1 MLTESQLI
9 GYIEGTLPADERT
22 QVEAALAQDAALR
35 QRVLEQMRLDA
46 ALRATLG
53 GVKAGERVKQS
64 VLAVLRG
71 ESDAALK
78 RQVLE
83 DTTHLHR
90 PAATPLAAAVQ
101 QRPWLPAIGDWLSAL
116 LRRPA
121 WAAGLAAACIVL
133 ALGVWMIVR
142 SNPAKPDEFATLET
156 PQRVDFPAG
165 TEMFPRPGTKIQF
178 NNQRPG
184 SFTPQPADGLRVGES
199 ASGTITYA
207 DGTILHLEPG
217 TEIRFVVANRSNRTG
232 GKQLRLVRGT
242 LSADVAKQPASLP
255 LLIHTPHATI
265 TVVGTEFDLTV
276 GTNTTLLEVTH
287 GLVKMSG
294 TNAAASIDVAAGEVA
309 VASPDAP
316 PRSQGLARNPLL
328 RPFRS
333 DSPWNTP
340 LGRSAQY
347 ETVRGTQLLADD
359 PVVDALRSRRPFM
372 GGAVQ
377 PLHGVWINGVRRID
391 ARFNNSSA
399 LPNARRDTLVLLQS
413 GRRFAYELR
422 GVTARADGD
431 LDAEAME
438 RIDLGGPGFV
448 STPNAAVPFGLSGLG
463 GLIRVGELESGIHH
477 ALAARV
483 PRERLGGR
491 RDFSR
496 PSTVW
501 PASGGDVPGNEFL
514 NIGTLLA
521 LPPEVDIRKLAG
533 DSGPDYELARALQDY
548 GVYVT
553 GTIGAPFA
561 LLTDGTER
569 NASQFDALLNQ
580 LVPLLL
586 VVRNNTAQTPGG
598 GGEPRRPAAPK
609 FPNEVK

>member
-1 MLTESQLI
+1 MLTEQQLI
-9 GYIEGTLPADERT
+9 GYVEGTLPPDERA
-22 QVEAALAQDAALR
+22 QVEAALAQDEALR
-35 QRVLEQMRLDA
+35 RRMLEQMRLDA

-90 PAATPLAAAVQ
+90 PVVPVAAAVK
-101 QRPWLPAIGDWLSAL
+101 RRHWLSAIGDWLSEL
-116 LRRPA
+116 LHRPA
-121 WAAGLAAACIVL
+121 SASGLAAACIVL
-133 ALGVWMIVR
+133 ALGAWLIVR
-142 SNPAKPDEFATLET
+142 PDPAKPGDLAALET
-156 PQRVDFPAG
+156 PQRVDFSAG

-178 NNQRPG
+178 NHQRAG
-184 SFTPQPADGLRVGES
+184 SFTPQPGDGLRVGES
-199 ASGTITYA
+199 ASGTIAYA
-207 DGTILHLEPG
+207 DGTVLHLEPG
-217 TEIRFVVANRSNRTG
+217 TEVRFVAAGSSRRTG

-265 TVVGTEFDLTV
+265 TVVGTEFDLAV
-276 GTNTTLLEVTH
+276 GTHTTQLEVTH

-328 RPFRS
+328 WPFRS
-333 DSPWNTP
+333 DGPWNTP
-340 LGRSAQY
+340 LGRGAQY
-347 ETVRGTQLLADD
+347 ESVRGKQLLADG
-359 PVVDALRSRRPFM
+359 PVVDALRSRRPLL
-372 GGAVQ
+372 GGPAQ
-377 PLHGVWINGVRRID
+377 PLHGVWVNGVRKTD
-391 ARFNNSSA
+391 ARFII
-399 LPNARRDTLVLLQS
+399 PNAMPNNRRDAIVLLQS
-413 GRRFAYELR
+413 GRRFAWELR

-431 LDAEAME
+431 LEAEAME

-448 STPNAAVPFGLSGLG
+448 PTPNAAVPFGLSGLG
-463 GLIRVGELESGIHH
+463 GLIRAGELDSGIRH

-491 RDFSR
+491 RDFAK

-501 PASGGDVPGNEFL
+501 PASGGDVPGNELL

-521 LPPEVDIRKLAG
+521 LPPDVDIRKLAG
-533 DSGPDYELARALQDY
+533 DSGPAYELARALQDY

-569 NASQFDALLNQ
+569 NPSQFDALLNQ
-580 LVPLLL
+580 LVPLLQ

-598 GGEPRRPAAPK
+598 GGEPRRPTAPR

>member
-9 GYIEGTLPADERT
+9 GFIEGTLPQEERA

-35 QRVLEQMRLDA
+35 RRVLEQMRLDT

-53 GVKAGERVKQS
+53 GVKAGARVKQS

-90 PAATPLAAAVQ
+90 PVVTVAAAVK
-101 QRPWLPAIGDWLSAL
+101 RRHWLSFIGDRLSEL
-116 LRRPA
+116 LHRPA
-121 WAAGLAAACIVL
+121 WAAGLAAACLVL
-133 ALGVWMIVR
+133 ALGAWLIVR
-142 SNPAKPDEFATLET
+142 SGPAKPDDLAALET
-156 PQRVDFPAG
+156 PKRVDFSAG
-165 TEMFPRPGTKIQF
+165 TEMFPRPGTEIQF
-178 NNQRPG
+178 NHQRAG
-184 SFTPQPADGLRVGES
+184 SFTPQPGDGLRVGES
-199 ASGTITYA
+199 ASGTIAYA
-207 DGTILHLEPG
+207 DGTVLHLEPG
-217 TEIRFVVANRSNRTG
+217 TEVRFVAANSSNRAG

-242 LSADVAKQPASLP
+242 LSAGVAKQPASLP

-265 TVVGTEFDLTV
+265 TVVGTEFDLAV
-276 GTNTTLLEVTH
+276 GTNVTQLEVTH

-294 TNAAASIDVAAGEVA
+294 TNAAASINVAPGEVA
-309 VASPDAP
+309 VASPDTP

-328 RPFRS
+328 WPFRS

-347 ETVRGTQLLADD
+347 EPVRVNQLLADG

-372 GGAVQ
+372 GGPAQ
-377 PLHGVWINGVRRID
+377 PLRAIWINGARQAD

-399 LPNARRDTLVLLQS
+399 LPKTTRDAVVLLQS

-438 RIDLGGPGFV
+438 RTDLGGPGFV
-448 STPNAAVPFGLSGLG
+448 PTPNAAVPFGLSGLG
-463 GLIRVGELESGIHH
+463 GLIRVGELQNGIRH

-483 PRERLGGR
+483 PRERIGGR
-491 RDFSR
+491 RDFAT

-533 DSGPDYELARALQDY
+533 DSGPAYELARAMQDY

-569 NASQFDALLNQ
+569 NISQFDALLNR
-580 LVPLLL
+580 LVPLLQ

-609 FPNEVK
+609 FPNEIK

>member
-9 GYIEGTLPADERT
+9 GFIEGTLPQEERA

-35 QRVLEQMRLDA
+35 RRVLEQMRLDT

-53 GVKAGERVKQS
+53 GVKAGARVKQS

-90 PAATPLAAAVQ
+90 PVVPVAAAVKR
-101 QRPWLPAIGDWLSAL
+101 RPWLPAIDDWLSAL

-121 WAAGLAAACIVL
+121 WAAGLAAACLVL
-133 ALGVWMIVR
+133 ALGAWLIVR
-142 SNPAKPDEFATLET
+142 SGPAKPDDLAALET
-156 PQRVDFPAG
+156 PQRVDFSAG
-165 TEMFPRPGTKIQF
+165 TEMFPRPGTEIQF
-178 NNQRPG
+178 NHQRPG
-184 SFTPQPADGLRVGES
+184 SFTPQPADGLRIGES
-199 ASGTITYA
+199 ASGTIAYA
-207 DGTILHLEPG
+207 DGTVLHLEPG
-217 TEIRFVVANRSNRTG
+217 TEVRFVAANSSNRTG

-265 TVVGTEFDLTV
+265 TVVGTEFDLAV
-276 GTNTTLLEVTH
+276 GTHTTQLEVTH

-294 TNAAASIDVAAGEVA
+294 TNAAASINVAAGEVA

-316 PRSQGLARNPLL
+316 PRAQGLARNPLL

-340 LGRSAQY
+340 LGRNAHY
-347 ETVRGTQLLADD
+347 EPVRRNQLLADG

-372 GGAVQ
+372 GGPAQ
-377 PLHGVWINGVRRID
+377 PLRAIWINGARKAD

-399 LPNARRDTLVLLQS
+399 LPKTTRDAVVLLQS

-431 LDAEAME
+431 LEAEAME

-448 STPNAAVPFGLSGLG
+448 PTPNAAVPFGLSGLG
-463 GLIRVGELESGIHH
+463 GLIRVGELEGGIHH

-491 RDFSR
+491 RDFAT

-533 DSGPDYELARALQDY
+533 DSGPAYELARALQDY

-569 NASQFDALLNQ
+569 NISQFDALLNR
-580 LVPLLL
+580 LVPLLQ
-586 VVRNNTAQTPGG
+586 VVRNNTAQAPGG

-609 FPNEVK
+609 FPNEIK

>member
-9 GYIEGTLPADERT
+9 GYIEGTLPTDERT
-22 QVEAALAQDAALR
+22 QVEAVLAQDAALR

-90 PAATPLAAAVQ
+90 PAPAPGAEAVQ
-101 QRPWLPAIGDWLSAL
+101 QRPWLSAINDWLSAL

-133 ALGVWMIVR
+133 ALGVWLNVR
-142 SNPAKPDEFATLET
+142 PGPAKPNELAVLEM
-156 PQRVDFPAG
+156 PQRVDFPAD

-184 SFTPQPADGLRVGES
+184 SLTPQPADGLRVGES
-199 ASGTITYA
+199 ASGTIAYA

-217 TEIRFVVANRSNRTG
+217 TEVRFVVANSSNRTG

-242 LSADVAKQPASLP
+242 LSAEVAKQPASLP

-265 TVVGTEFDLTV
+265 TVVGTEFDLAV

-294 TNAAASIDVAAGEVA
+294 TNATASIDVAAGEVA

-316 PRSQGLARNPLL
+316 PCSQGLARNPLF

-347 ETVRGTQLLADD
+347 ESVRRIQLLAGG

-372 GGAVQ
+372 GGPAQ
-377 PLHGVWINGVRRID
+377 PLRAIWINGVRRTD
-391 ARFNNSSA
+391 ARFNNSST
-399 LPNARRDTLVLLQS
+399 LPKTTRDAVLLQS

-463 GLIRVGELESGIHH
+463 GLIRVGELENGIHH

-491 RDFSR
+491 RDFAT

-501 PASGGDVPGNEFL
+501 PASGGDVPRNEFL

-533 DSGPDYELARALQDY
+533 DSGPAYELARAMQDY

-580 LVPLLL
+580 LVPLLQ
-586 VVRNNTAQTPGG
+586 VVRNNSAQAPGG

-609 FPNEVK
+609 FPNEIK